1 MKLAKFAKLVKQGH
15 FLYLA
20 HVKDSGVWLGIRA
33 GFYKASGLPD
43 TVDEATILTI
53 LDFDS
58 KAQEKI
64 IVEECE
70 FESEADMFGMNLSS
84 DSRRD
89 IGAKRF
95 PVAAVR
101 SGTIASALL
110 CDDGDLVFYSENL
123 LTPLADVFKESDYAE
138 LTVRMDERGRRYVVV
153 RDGFETLAG
162 FMPLQVI
169 TEEYLGELEDFHARC
184 ADQYFREENKKEK
197 RESGHED

>member
-20 HVKDSGVWLGIRA
+20 NVKDSGVWLGIRA
-33 GFYKASGLPD
+33 GFYKASGLPG

-53 LDFDS
+53 LDFDR

-153 RDGFETLAG
+153 RAFESAERQGVHRGL
-162 FMPLQVI
+162 P
-169 TEEYLGELEDFHARC
+169 EDPR
-184 ADQYFREENKKEK
+184 
-197 RESGHED
+197 